1 MKQPVKQEQYASFF
15 LTSTVQ
21 HHFNQS
27 LIASRVIEHTKFID
41 SRFSEV
47 LLKFDIQVM
56 TVLSIK
62 HLVMAQLNASME
74 HAWLK
79 IHLLEQI
86 AL

>member
-1 MKQPVKQEQYASFF
+1 MKQLVKQEQYASFF
-15 LTSTVQ
+15 LTSTVL

-27 LIASRVIEHTKFID
+27 LIASRVIEHTKFTG
-41 SRFSEV
+41 SKFSAV
-47 LLKFDIQVM
+47 LLKFDIQGM

-74 HAWLK
+74 LAWLK

-86 AL
+86 VL